1 LINHWRLRGETVSD
15 GFLHFLQRLFGLGGG
30 RPKQAQPAPPSK
42 KNRPSHA
49 PKRKGK
55 GSAKKE
61 PPGDKPAKKEP
72 PSRDKPTKKVAAKP
86 KPGTR
91 PKSPPSAART
101 EASGEVPSH
110 ERPHGDRQKESPKE
124 MTAPSVYAPATP
136 EKPERKTE
144 PAVKPEPPSA
154 GPAFDPKFIL
164 LVSGNDIVITLM
176 GTSYSVTYFKRKNSP
191 GLFAKDIT
199 LKDDPHIPMTSA
211 EFLTGAWKLANDK
224 ARELGWIE

>member
-1 LINHWRLRGETVSD
+1 
-15 GFLHFLQRLFGLGGG
+15 
-30 RPKQAQPAPPSK
+30 
-42 KNRPSHA
+42 RPSHA

-61 PPGDKPAKKEP
+61 PPGDKPAKTEP

-110 ERPHGDRQKESPKE
+110 ERPHGDRQKESPRE
-124 MTAPSVYAPATP
+124 MTAPSVSAPAPP
-136 EKPERKTE
+136 EKTE

-154 GPAFDPKFIL
+154 GP
-164 LVSGNDIVITLM
+164 
-176 GTSYSVTYFKRKNSP
+176 
-191 GLFAKDIT
+191 
-199 LKDDPHIPMTSA
+199 
-211 EFLTGAWKLANDK
+211 
-224 ARELGWIE
+224 

>member
-1 LINHWRLRGETVSD
+1 VSD
-15 GFLHFLQRLFGLGGG
+15 GFLHFLQRLFGLGGD

-49 PKRKGK
+49 PKRKDK
-55 GSAKKE
+55 GAAKKE
-61 PPGDKPAKKEP
+61 PPGDNSAKEP
-72 PSRDKPTKKVAAKP
+72 PSRDKPAKKVAAKP

-91 PKSPPSAART
+91 PKSPPSAAAPT
-101 EASGEVPSH
+101 EASGKVPAH

-124 MTAPSVYAPATP
+124 MAAPSVCAPATP
-136 EKPERKTE
+136 EKPERKPE
-144 PAVKPEPPSA
+144 PGAKPAPPPAV
-154 GPAFDPKFIL
+154 PAFDPKFGV
-164 LVSGNDIVITLM
+164 LVSGNEIVITLM

-224 ARELGWIE
+224 ARELDWIV